1 MKKTTV
7 ARVLATAASTAGAL
21 VCPQLVANPYADTAI
36 KAGVATLLSC
46 IPDMTNAAWQK
57 SKEYEVNMEIKNT
70 PKESL
75 EIPAA
80 SVEVH
85 EIKASTTEGVSVEK
99 HKEPAH
105 TTPAKDTP
113 KKQS

>member
-46 IPDMTNAAWQK
+46 IPDGVSTVWQK
-57 SKEYEVNMEIKNT
+57 SKEYDIK
-70 PKESL
+70 
-75 EIPAA
+75 
-80 SVEVH
+80 VEVQKQPIVT
-85 EIKASTTEGVSVEK
+85 EEVPSATVTTTDIKANMQDGVSVEQ
-99 HKEPAH
+99 HKGPAP
-105 TTPAKDTP
+105 TADAKNKP
-113 KKQS
+113 NK

>member
-7 ARVLATAASTAGAL
+7 ARLLASAASTAGAI

-70 PKESL
+70 PKETL
-75 EIPAA
+75 DIPAA
-80 SVEVH
+80 NVEVH
-85 EIKASTTEGVSVEK
+85 EIKASTTEGVSVET
-99 HKEPAH
+99 HKEPTRTA
-105 TTPAKDTP
+105 AKETP